1 MKKVYLVA
9 LICAI
14 IAGATT
20 FLFAQ
25 KLIES
30 NDPDKGKVQII
41 YAQTDVPAG
50 TQITSNNVD
59 TYFTIK
65 TVDEASVTEGAIK
78 TTEELLGQTTSGYI
92 YAGEQ
97 VIEKRFGSD
106 IEENAGLSYNLQDGY
121 VAYSLAAEGTMG
133 VDGYILTGDTVD
145 VLAVKTVGEKQEIET
160 VLSDVKV
167 LKISTNDL
175 NSDTANAI
183 LTYSSITLEL
193 TYDEAETMFMV
204 ENTTTYGGTYKII
217 LKQRTTE
224 TEEEE

>member
-1 MKKVYLVA
+1 MKKIYLVA

-14 IAGATT
+14 MAGVATY
-20 FLFAQ
+20 LFAQ
-25 KLIES
+25 TLIDT
-30 NDPDKGKVQII
+30 NDPNKGKTQII

-59 TYFTIK
+59 TYFTVK
-65 TVDEASVTEGAIK
+65 TVDEADVTAGAVK
-78 TTEELLGQTTSGYI
+78 TVDELLGQTTSGYI

-97 VIEKRFGSD
+97 VIAKRFGTEM
-106 IEENAGLSYNLQDGY
+106 EENAGLSYNLQDGH
-121 VAYSLAAEGTMG
+121 VAYSLSAEGTMG

-175 NSDTANAI
+175 NADVANPI

-193 TYDEAETMFMV
+193 TYDEAETMFTV
-204 ENTTTYGGTYKII
+204 ENTTAYGGTYKII